1 MTSSTANNSQDA
13 SFKSVSVPVLISGA
27 GPTGLFAA
35 ILLTKLNIPVRI
47 IERHLEVSSLSKAL
61 VIHSRTME
69 LFAQAGI
76 IDRFLDLGSHL
87 SDFNIYFG
95 PKLMSTI
102 PALNTKESHFNYGLF
117 LEQSRTT
124 WGLTEELKQLGV
136 QIDRGWELMDTKV
149 VDETAADGS
158 VTSYVETKIR
168 RAIVGDNIRTTESR
182 ILGAV
187 EEDPEEKDKRYEVE
201 VVRSEYLIATDGGK
215 SAVRHKLNIA
225 FPGRTLDNNLII
237 FDGHVE
243 SDVPFQKAITVINGS
258 NNRSMVSFPLPNGQ
272 LRFLLDNGFL
282 TPEEHAALKPEEL
295 TMAKFEELAAATVA
309 PAKFK
314 CLDNTWLT
322 YYRVNERQAET
333 FCYKQ
338 RIFLAGDASHV
349 HSPAGGQGMNT
360 GLQDSYNLSWK
371 IALVLHGMAPK
382 TLLDSYEAER
392 KPVADG
398 IIKFSAKLL
407 DMGLAQD
414 FVRRTFKRIAA
425 SIAPYI
431 LPYINTN
438 NPVNMLFIRYHD
450 NAINQRSKSQA
461 QVDEDYQVG
470 QRARDGNLRVIKKQ
484 DMGLAAQEGQT
495 VRLHEL
501 MAGPG
506 IFHVLVFTSDL
517 LLPCPSKNNDRSGS
531 PPPPSTIK
539 GIETT
544 DASGLAKSIEEHLS
558 AWRSKWSYK
567 TRLQIVGS
575 TASTVPGPTT
585 PETQSALSPTLSNN
599 TSCTASSLAAIP
611 HALRA
616 DKAFMVHTIASDCSL
631 STTKSSDSMMVST
644 NAATDLLADNKAGE
658 GKVYLD
664 HQGVIHQKYGV
675 AGKQGPGT
683 IVVVRPDSYI
693 GYRVLGA
700 GPSAWEEV
708 DKYLESIL
716 A

>member
-1 MTSSTANNSQDA
+1 MSSSTTSATQAA
-13 SFKSVSVPVLISGA
+13 SPVKNVNVPVLISGA

-35 ILLTKLNIPVRI
+35 ILLTKLNIPVRL
-47 IERHLEVSSLSKAL
+47 IERYLEVSPLSKAL

-69 LFAQAGI
+69 HFAQAGI
-76 IDRFLDLGSHL
+76 VDRFLDLGSHL
-87 SDFNIYFG
+87 SDFRIYFG
-95 PKLMSTI
+95 PKLMSVI

-124 WGLTEELKQLGV
+124 WGLTEELKEIGV
-136 QIDRGWELMDTKV
+136 HIDRGWELMDTKV
-149 VDETAADGS
+149 VEENNADGTT
-158 VTSYVETKIR
+158 TSYVESKIR
-168 RAIVGDNIRTTESR
+168 RALVGDNIRTTESR

-187 EEDPEEKDKRYEVE
+187 EEDPEEANKQYEVE

-237 FDGHVE
+237 FDGHVD
-243 SDVPFQKAITVINGS
+243 SDIPFDAGITVINGT
-258 NNRSMVSFPLPNGQ
+258 NNKTMIAFPLPNGRF
-272 LRFLLDNGFL
+272 RFLLDNGFL
-282 TPEEHAALKPEEL
+282 TPEEHAAIKPAEL
-295 TMAKFEELAAATVA
+295 TMEVFEKLAGATVA

-314 CLDNTWLT
+314 CLDSSWLT

-333 FCYKQ
+333 FCHKQ
-338 RIFLAGDASHV
+338 RVFLAGDASHV

-360 GLQDSYNLSWK
+360 GLQDSYNLAWK

-382 TLLDSYEAER
+382 SLLDSYEAER

-398 IIKFSAKLL
+398 IIKLSAKLL
-407 DMGLAQD
+407 DIGLAQD

-431 LPYINTN
+431 LPYISTN
-438 NPVNMLFIRYHD
+438 NPVSMLFIRYHD

-461 QVDEDYQVG
+461 HIDEVYQVG
-470 QRARDGNLRVIKKQ
+470 QRARDGNLRMIRKQ
-484 DMGLAAQEGQT
+484 DMGLAAQEGET

-501 MAGPG
+501 MVGPG
-506 IFHVLVFTSDL
+506 IFHILVFTSDL
-517 LLPCPSKNNDRSGS
+517 LLPALSKNERSTS
-531 PPPPSTIK
+531 PTIK

-544 DASGLAKSIEEHLS
+544 DASGLAKSIGEHLS

-567 TRLQIVGS
+567 TRTQIVES
-575 TASTVPGPTT
+575 IASTVSGPTT
-585 PETQSALSPTLSNN
+585 PELKTVSPTLSND

-611 HALRA
+611 HPIRA
-616 DKAFMVHTIASDCSL
+616 NKAFMVHTIVSDCSL
-631 STTKSSDSMMVST
+631 PSSSPKSNNESMVST
-644 NAATDLLADNKAGE
+644 VASMDCLAENKAGE

-664 HQGVIHQKYGV
+664 HQGCIHQKYGV
-675 AGKQGPGT
+675 ADKHGPGA

-700 GPSAWEEV
+700 GPSAWDEI
-708 DKYLESIL
+708 DQYLESIL

>member
-1 MTSSTANNSQDA
+1 MSSSTPITQDSS
-13 SFKSVSVPVLISGA
+13 SFKNVNIPVLISGA

-47 IERHLEVSSLSKAL
+47 IERHLEVSPLSKAL

-76 IDRFLDLGSHL
+76 IDRFLDLGSRL
-87 SDFNIYFG
+87 SDFHVYFG
-95 PKLMSTI
+95 PKLMSVI
-102 PALNTKESHFNYGLF
+102 PALDTKESHYNYGLF
-117 LEQSRTT
+117 LEQCRTT
-124 WGLTEELKQLGV
+124 WGLTEELKEIGV

-149 VDETAADGS
+149 VEENNADGTT
-158 VTSYVETKIR
+158 TSYVETKIR
-168 RAIVGDNIRTTESR
+168 RAIIGDNIRVAESR

-187 EEDPEEKDKRYEVE
+187 EEDPEEANKGYEVE
-201 VVRSEYLIATDGGK
+201 VIRSEYLIATDGGK

-237 FDGHVE
+237 FDGHVD
-243 SDVPFQKAITVINGS
+243 SDVPFDAGITVINGA
-258 NNRSMVSFPLPNGQ
+258 NNRSMVSFPLPNGDI
-272 LRFLLDNGFL
+272 RFLLDNGFL

-295 TMAKFEELAAATVA
+295 TMEVFEKLAGATVA

-314 CLDNTWLT
+314 CLDQSWLT

-333 FCYKQ
+333 FCVKQ
-338 RIFLAGDASHV
+338 RVFLAGDASHV

-360 GLQDSYNLSWK
+360 GLQDSFNLTWK
-371 IALVLHGMAPK
+371 MALVIHGMAPK
-382 TLLDSYEAER
+382 SILDSYEAER

-398 IIKFSAKLL
+398 IIKLSAKLL

-425 SIAPYI
+425 TIAPYI

-438 NPVNMLFIRYHD
+438 NPINMLFIRYHD

-461 QVDEDYQVG
+461 HIEEDYQVG
-470 QRARDGNLRVIKKQ
+470 QRARDGNLGVIRRQ
-484 DMGLAAQEGQT
+484 DMGLAAQEGET
-495 VRLHEL
+495 VRLQQL
-501 MAGPG
+501 LVGPG
-506 IFHVLVFTSDL
+506 IFHILVFTSDL
-517 LLPCPSKNNDRSGS
+517 LLPAPSKNERSTS
-531 PPPPSTIK
+531 PPPAAIK
-539 GIETT
+539 GVETT
-544 DASGLAKSIEEHLS
+544 DAIGLAKSIGEHLS

-567 TRLQIVGS
+567 TRPQIVEL
-575 TASTVPGPTT
+575 TASTVPERTT
-585 PETQSALSPTLSNN
+585 PEVKSVSPTLSSD
-599 TSCTASSLAAIP
+599 TACSASSLAAIP
-611 HALRA
+611 HPIRA

-631 STTKSSDSMMVST
+631 PSSLKNGESMVST
-644 NAATDLLADNKAGE
+644 VASTDRLADNKAGE

-664 HQGVIHQKYGV
+664 HQGCIHQKYGV
-675 AGKQGPGT
+675 VGKHGPGA

-700 GPSAWEEV
+700 GPSAWKEV
-708 DKYLESIL
+708 DQYLESIL

>member
-1 MTSSTANNSQDA
+1 MLSSTTTQQA
-13 SFKSVSVPVLISGA
+13 SPAKNVNVPVLISGA

-35 ILLTKLNIPVRI
+35 ILLTKLNIPVRL
-47 IERHLEVSSLSKAL
+47 IERHLEVSTLSKAL

-76 IDRFLDLGSHL
+76 IDRFLELGSHL

-95 PKLMSTI
+95 PKLMSAI

-124 WGLTEELKQLGV
+124 WGLTQELNELGV

-149 VDETAADGS
+149 VDETAADGT
-158 VTSYVETKIR
+158 VTSYVETTIR

-182 ILGAV
+182 ILGEV
-187 EEDPEEKDKRYEVE
+187 EEDPEEKDKQYEVE
-201 VVRSEYLIATDGGK
+201 VIRSEYLIATDGGK

-243 SDVPFQKAITVINGS
+243 SDVPFQEAISVINGS

-295 TMAKFEELAAATVA
+295 TMAKFEELAGATVA

-314 CLDNTWLT
+314 CLDSSWLT

-333 FCYKQ
+333 FCHKQ

-371 IALVLHGMAPK
+371 IALVIHGMAPK
-382 TLLDSYEAER
+382 ALLDSYEAER

-407 DMGLAQD
+407 DLGLAQD
-414 FVRRTFKRIAA
+414 FVRRTLKRIAA

-461 QVDEDYQVG
+461 HVDEDYQVG
-470 QRARDGNLRVIKKQ
+470 QRARDGNLRVIRKH

-501 MAGPG
+501 MG
-506 IFHVLVFTSDL
+506 V
-517 LLPCPSKNNDRSGS
+517 
-531 PPPPSTIK
+531 
-539 GIETT
+539 ETT
-544 DASGLAKSIEEHLS
+544 DAFGLAKSIEEHLS
-558 AWRSKWSYK
+558 AWRSKWAYK
-567 TRLQIVGS
+567 TRPQIVKS

-585 PETQSALSPTLSNN
+585 PEIKSTLSPTLSSV
-599 TSCTASSLAAIP
+599 TSSSVSSLAAIP

-616 DKAFMVHTIASDCSL
+616 DKAFMVHTIASDCSV
-631 STTKSSDSMMVST
+631 SSAKNSDNMVST
-644 NAATDLLADNKAGE
+644 NATTDRLADNKPGE
-658 GKVYLD
+658 GKIYLD
-664 HQGVIHQKYGV
+664 HQGVVHQKYGV
-675 AGKQGPGT
+675 AGKHGPGT
-683 IVVVRPDSYI
+683 ILVVRPDSYI

-708 DKYLESIL
+708 DRYLESIL

>member
-1 MTSSTANNSQDA
+1 MLTSTTPSQDT
-13 SFKSVSVPVLISGA
+13 SFKNVNVPVLISGA

-35 ILLTKLNIPVRI
+35 ILLTKLNIPVRL
-47 IERHLEVSSLSKAL
+47 IERHLEVSPLSKAL

-76 IDRFLDLGSHL
+76 VDRFLELGSHL
-87 SDFNIYFG
+87 SDFHVYFG
-95 PKLMSTI
+95 PKLMSVI
-102 PALNTKESHFNYGLF
+102 PALDTKESHYNYGLF

-124 WGLTEELKQLGV
+124 WGLTEELKELGV
-136 QIDRGWELMDTKV
+136 HIDRGWELMDTKV
-149 VDETAADGS
+149 VEENNADGTT
-158 VTSYVETKIR
+158 TSYVETKIR
-168 RAIVGDNIRTTESR
+168 RALVGDNIRATESR
-182 ILGAV
+182 ILGSV
-187 EEDPEEKDKRYEVE
+187 EEDPEEANKRYEVE

-237 FDGHVE
+237 FDGHVD
-243 SDVPFQKAITVINGS
+243 SDVPFDAGITVINGT
-258 NNRSMVSFPLPNGQ
+258 NNRSMVAFPLPNGEI
-272 LRFLLDNGFL
+272 RFLLDNGFL

-295 TMAKFEELAAATVA
+295 TMDVFERLAGATVA

-314 CLDNTWLT
+314 CLDQSWLT

-338 RIFLAGDASHV
+338 RVFLAGDASHV

-360 GLQDSYNLSWK
+360 GLQDSFNLTWK

-398 IIKFSAKLL
+398 IIKLSAKLL

-438 NPVNMLFIRYHD
+438 NPINMLFIRYHD

-461 QVDEDYQVG
+461 HVDEDYQVG
-470 QRARDGNLRVIKKQ
+470 QRARDGNLRVIRKQ
-484 DMGLAAQEGQT
+484 DMGLAAQEGET
-495 VRLHEL
+495 VRLHQL
-501 MAGPG
+501 LVGPG
-506 IFHVLVFTSDL
+506 IFHILVFTSDL
-517 LLPCPSKNNDRSGS
+517 LLPAPSKNERSTS
-531 PPPPSTIK
+531 PTIK
-539 GIETT
+539 GVETT
-544 DASGLAKSIEEHLS
+544 DAGGLAKSIEEHLS

-567 TRLQIVGS
+567 SRTQIVES

-585 PETQSALSPTLSNN
+585 PEMSTMSSTLSND
-599 TSCTASSLAAIP
+599 TSCTSSSLGAIP
-611 HALRA
+611 HPIRA
-616 DKAFMVHTIASDCSL
+616 DKAFMVHTIVTNCSL
-631 STTKSSDSMMVST
+631 PSSSSSPKSNSESMLSTVAST
-644 NAATDLLADNKAGE
+644 DRLADNKAGE

-664 HQGVIHQKYGV
+664 HQGCIHQKYGV
-675 AGKQGPGT
+675 VGKHGPGA

-700 GPSAWEEV
+700 GPSAWDEV
-708 DKYLESIL
+708 DRYLETIL

>member
-1 MTSSTANNSQDA
+1 MISSTIPSQDTL
-13 SFKSVSVPVLISGA
+13 SVKNVNVPVLISGA

-35 ILLTKLNIPVRI
+35 ILLTKLNIPVRLV
-47 IERHLEVSSLSKAL
+47 ERHLEVSPLSKAL

-69 LFAQAGI
+69 HFAQAGI
-76 IDRFLDLGSHL
+76 IDRFLDLGSRI
-87 SDFNIYFG
+87 SDFHVYFG
-95 PKLMSTI
+95 PKLMSVI
-102 PALNTKESHFNYGLF
+102 PALNTKESHYNYGLF

-124 WGLTEELKQLGV
+124 WGLTEELKEIGV
-136 QIDRGWELMDTKV
+136 QIDRGWELMETKV
-149 VDETAADGS
+149 VEENNADGTT
-158 VTSYVETKIR
+158 TSYVETKIR
-168 RAIVGDNIRTTESR
+168 RALVGDNIRTTESR
-182 ILGAV
+182 ILGEV
-187 EEDPEEKDKRYEVE
+187 EEDPEEANKRYEVE

-215 SAVRHKLNIA
+215 SAVRHKLDIA

-237 FDGHVE
+237 FDGHVD
-243 SDVPFQKAITVINGS
+243 SDVPFDAGITVINGT
-258 NNRSMVSFPLPNGQ
+258 NNRSMIAFQLPNGET
-272 LRFLLDNGFL
+272 RFLLDNGFL
-282 TPEEHAALKPEEL
+282 TPEEHSALKPEEL
-295 TMAKFEELAAATVA
+295 TMDMFEKLASATVA

-314 CLDNTWLT
+314 CLDHSWLT

-338 RIFLAGDASHV
+338 RVFLAGDASHV

-360 GLQDSYNLSWK
+360 GLQDSFNLTWK

-398 IIKFSAKLL
+398 IIKLSAKLL

-438 NPVNMLFIRYHD
+438 NPINMLFIRYHD

-461 QVDEDYQVG
+461 HVDEDYQVG
-470 QRARDGNLRVIKKQ
+470 QRARDGNLRAIRKQ
-484 DMGLAAQEGQT
+484 DMGLAAQEDET
-495 VRLHEL
+495 VRLHQL
-501 MAGPG
+501 MVGPG
-506 IFHVLVFTSDL
+506 IFHILVFTSDL
-517 LLPCPSKNNDRSGS
+517 LLPGPSKNESTS
-531 PPPPSTIK
+531 PTIK
-539 GIETT
+539 GVETT
-544 DASGLAKSIEEHLS
+544 DAGGLAKSIEEHLS

-567 TRLQIVGS
+567 SRAQIVE
-575 TASTVPGPTT
+575 STVSTIPGPTT
-585 PETQSALSPTLSNN
+585 PEESTMSPTLSNDK
-599 TSCTASSLAAIP
+599 SCTSSSLAAAP
-611 HALRA
+611 HPIRA
-616 DKAFMVHTIASDCSL
+616 DKAFMVHTIVTDCSL
-631 STTKSSDSMMVST
+631 PSSSSSSSPNSNSESMVST
-644 NAATDLLADNKAGE
+644 DRLSDNKAGE

-664 HQGVIHQKYGV
+664 HQGCTHQKYGV
-675 AGKQGPGT
+675 AGKNGPGV

-700 GPSAWEEV
+700 GPSAWDEV
-708 DKYLESIL
+708 DQYLESIL